1 MRKRKPGHQLVIF
14 LKHTSAHPIENK
26 KSGDDAKGVVDLRHF
41 RLSESEF
48 ASWKLDQ
55 FILHEQ
61 DPN

>member
-1 MRKRKPGHQLVIF
+1 MIF